1 MTTGHRP
8 HVSHLSS
15 EPDEEQIVST
25 TKTATP
31 IRAADVI
38 TEPHVPKKRRP
49 IKSYYPTSFFIPT
62 VVLYVVL
69 FAVPSVASFYFSL
82 TRWSLFDSHFIGF
95 DNFVEFFQNP
105 QLYTSFIHTLLYGV
119 ITSGAKVIIGF
130 FLAVLLT
137 SPVVGRGYLRA
148 VVFFPVLVSTIGVG
162 FMFKSLLDPFHGMV
176 NAVLGFFGLP
186 QPGWFT
192 DPHLAIYT
200 IAAVDVWKGVGIAT
214 LIFMAGIVA
223 IPNEYF
229 ESAKI
234 DGAGSWKILREITI
248 PLSRGPTATVIILSL
263 IGGLRSFDIIWATT
277 GGGPGFT
284 SDVIASVIYKEYQ
297 AGFYGL
303 SAAGNVILF
312 LVVTVIMVPLA
323 YVLNRRQVEL

>member
-1 MTTGHRP
+1 
-8 HVSHLSS
+8 V
-15 EPDEEQIVST
+15 
-25 TKTATP
+25 
-31 IRAADVI
+31 
-38 TEPHVPKKRRP
+38 
-49 IKSYYPTSFFIPT
+49 FFAI
-62 VVLYVVL
+62 
-69 FAVPSVASFYFSL
+69 PSVASFYFSL
-82 TRWSLFDSHFIGF
+82 TRWSLFDSHFIGLG
-95 DNFVEFFQNP
+95 NFTEFFQNP

-137 SPVVGRGYLRA
+137 GPVIGRGYLRA

-162 FMFKSLLDPFHGMV
+162 IMYKSLLDPFHGMV
-176 NAVLGFFGLP
+176 NAVLRFFGLG

-200 IAAVDVWKGVGIAT
+200 IAAVDIWKGVGIAT

-223 IPNEYF
+223 IPREYF
-229 ESAKI
+229 EAARI
-234 DGAGSWKILREITI
+234 DGAGAWRILREITI
-248 PLSRGPTATVIILSL
+248 PLSRGATATVIILSL

-303 SAAGNVILF
+303 SAAGNVVLF
-312 LVVTVIMVPLA
+312 LVVTVIMVPLT
-323 YVLNRRQVEL
+323 YVLNRKQVQL